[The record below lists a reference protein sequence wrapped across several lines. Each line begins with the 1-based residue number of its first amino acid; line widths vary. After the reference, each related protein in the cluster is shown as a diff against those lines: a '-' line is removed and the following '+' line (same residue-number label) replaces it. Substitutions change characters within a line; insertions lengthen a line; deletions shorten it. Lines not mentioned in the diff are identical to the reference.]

1 MPDNI
6 DPKKRF
12 YGVSEEELWKAQ
24 QKRRIQEDW
33 ENNFSNSVKT
43 MRKNGQDMTKI
54 RTPRLDEMRKKLS
67 TMWRAV
73 KIMGATSLLL
83 SVYFATLGIPISEL
97 KERKAYEKLTEEEK
111 QIKREQNERQR
122 YGGKTFDELTEQEKE
137 YYLEYYLQKER
148 QEDKEVMEYG
158 YTKESEKEFND
169 YMLKHLIPTW
179 VPIIFMLFL
188 YLGHKKRARE
198 HEQTV
203 ADAANFMLDWA
214 EMGANYAINP
224 EMLKNIMSD
233 RFARDIIAYMAPT
246 EAVWFEMLLDGNVEL
261 AETPEFK
268 NMAIA
273 VMQNYLARHPEAIV
287 QVLQKYSRDAIPKE
301 LMPGNNYATVPMY
314 EIKFNR

>member
-1 MPDNI
+1 MEKIINGKRYNTETAALVGCWDNGLKRDDI
-6 DPKKRF
+6 EWKRDTLYKKR
-12 YGVSEEELWKAQ
+12 
-24 QKRRIQEDW
+24 
-33 ENNFSNSVKT
+33 
-43 MRKNGQDMTKI
+43 
-54 RTPRLDEMRKKLS
+54 
-67 TMWRAV
+67 
-73 KIMGATSLLL
+73 
-83 SVYFATLGIPISEL
+83 
-97 KERKAYEKLTEEEK
+97 
-111 QIKREQNERQR
+111 
-122 YGGKTFDELTEQEKE
+122 GG
-137 YYLEYYLQKER
+137 
-148 QEDKEVMEYG
+148 
-158 YTKESEKEFND
+158 
-169 YMLKHLIPTW
+169 
-179 VPIIFMLFL
+179 
-188 YLGHKKRARE
+188 E
-198 HEQTV
+198 HEQAA

-224 EMLKNIMSD
+224 EMLKNIMRD

>member
-24 QKRRIQEDW
+24 QKRRVQEDW
-33 ENNFSNSVKT
+33 ENHFSNSVKT
-43 MRKNGQDMTKI
+43 MRGNGQDMSKI
-54 RTPRLDEMRKKLS
+54 RTPRLDEMRRKLS

-122 YGGKTFDELTEQEKE
+122 YGGKTFDELTEQEKD

-148 QEDKEVMEYG
+148 QENEEVMEYG
-158 YTKESEKEFND
+158 FTKESEKEFND
-169 YMLKHLIPTW
+169 YMLKHLIPVW
-179 VPIIFMLFL
+179 APIIFMLFL

-198 HEQTV
+198 HEQAV

-246 EAVWFEMLLDGNVEL
+246 EAVWFEMLLDGNVEI
-261 AETPEFK
+261 ADNPDFK
-268 NMAIA
+268 NMAITI
-273 VMQNYLARHPEAIV
+273 LARYLDHHPEAFDVIM
-287 QVLQKYSRDAIPKE
+287 KKFARDAIPKE

-314 EIKFNR
+314 DIKFNR